1 MKILKIGKL
10 QVFHVH
16 YIENSNRTNN
26 ARERNIELVG
36 NLLPGDY
43 FGRKEQLFE
52 IRVKPHTPTITTTA
66 EQLRGTLQKV
76 PVTVSGVP
84 LDPSALVYLVIPT
97 SQTRD
102 GGSEADQIPSGYTK
116 LRRGHLMGFIQR

>member
-1 MKILKIGKL
+1 MKILQIKIGKL

-16 YIENSNRTNN
+16 YTENSTNRTNN

-43 FGRKEQLFE
+43 FGTIRFGRKEQLFE

-66 EQLRGTLQKV
+66 EQLRGTALQKV
-76 PVTVSGVP
+76 PVTVSGF
-84 LDPSALVYLVIPT
+84 
-97 SQTRD
+97 
-102 GGSEADQIPSGYTK
+102 
-116 LRRGHLMGFIQR
+116 H